1 MRKILIALLFALCLL
16 LPAAALADAFT
27 FADLGATCEIPSE
40 KYTIITPDNVAA
52 QTDWLTAKGK
62 TADEVLADFTARGV
76 RLQAWTA
83 DGDVCLELSAVQ
95 DAYASQYYD
104 VNKVTE
110 DERKTYRLGHSS
122 DKTGEW
128 RAQGYDYAS
137 AKWQNYK
144 NGGRFLQLEYTRTY
158 NGQSYRGYARK
169 TIRNGWHIQLDYQVY
184 GRSLKTSD
192 NSALEAVMKTWRFY
206 EVKARPEGGAVAVSG
221 DNATGAAST
230 AVTKVIF
237 TSTPPQE
244 TNTGRFTLS
253 GTGTSGLHLI
263 TVLMRMSSSEVT
275 RFEGEITS
283 KGRFSIDVQLPQ
295 EGYWQMTYLVMNGE
309 EVVEEGH
316 FEPITY
322 DRDMLTVALNA
333 ELPATMA
340 LTGDKLVISGT
351 TLPKTTV
358 QCIVD
363 GRSFNKS
370 ITTNNSGGFSFS
382 IDTSEEGK
390 YYITLV
396 LSQKGYSTRRF
407 TCEATRAYTDEERRT
422 KIREEAI
429 KPSYATLTDKIGNYM
444 GRYMVYTVNIQ
455 SITPTTTGYLTFA
468 GMTKTKDGVYKNM
481 LVIRSDELPSYQA
494 DGSARV
500 YLKCIGT
507 YDVVGD
513 GGSGTY
519 PYFDLE
525 WVD

>member
-1 MRKILIALLFALCLL
+1 MRKIVFALLFALCLV

-27 FADLGATCEIPSE
+27 FADLGATCEISSE
-40 KYTIITPDNVAA
+40 KYTLITPENVAA
-52 QTDWLTAKGK
+52 QTEWLTAKGK

-83 DGDVCLELSAVQ
+83 GGDVCLEITAVQ

-104 VNKVTE
+104 VNQITT
-110 DERKTYRLGHSS
+110 DERKDYRVSHSY

-128 RAQGYDYAS
+128 RALGYTYSSAAWNNYA
-137 AKWQNYK
+137 K
-144 NGGRFLQLEYTRTY
+144 GGRFLQLEYTRTY

-169 TIRNGWHIQLDYQVY
+169 TVRNGWHIQLDYQVY
-184 GRSLKTSD
+184 GRSLKSSD
-192 NSALEAVMKTWRFY
+192 KSALETVMKTWNFY
-206 EVKARPEGGAVAVSG
+206 EVTKRPAGSTVTVAG
-221 DNATGAAST
+221 NTAGTATA

-244 TNTGRFTLS
+244 TNTGKFTLS
-253 GTGTSGLHLI
+253 GTGTSGLRI
-263 TVLMRMSSSEVT
+263 VTVLMRMSSSEVT

-283 KGRFSIDVQLPQ
+283 KGKFSMDVQLPQ

-322 DRDMLTVALNA
+322 DADMLTVALNA
-333 ELPATMA
+333 ELPATMT

-351 TLPKTTV
+351 TLKQTTV

-363 GRSFNKS
+363 GRNYTKS
-370 ITTNNSGGFSFS
+370 ITTNNSGGFTFT
-382 IDTSEEGK
+382 IDTSAEGK
-390 YYITLV
+390 YYITLS
-396 LSQKGYSTRRF
+396 LTKKGYSTRRF
-407 TCEATRAYTDEERRT
+407 TCEATRTYTDEERRAN
-422 KIREEAI
+422 IRDEAI
-429 KPSYATLTDKIGNYM
+429 KPSYTTLTSKIASYM

-513 GGSGTY
+513 GGSETY

-525 WVD
+525 WVE